1 MRLKSSIM
9 LIAYI
14 PYTEIA
20 DGPTCILKEIIFC
33 VR

>member
-20 DGPTCILKEIIFC
+20 GGPTCILKET
-33 VR
+33 